1 MLTSLLLLCARGRLV
16 WPEGVVLFFNTVEN
30 RSSEWGVMP
39 YHWYF
44 SNALLKV
51 SASAAVLQHFLVFG
65 GGTCNTMT
73 SPRLIAKFVYTP
85 VGGSSSFY

>member
-1 MLTSLLLLCARGRLV
+1 VRRRLV

-51 SASAAVLQHFLVFG
+51 SAEQIHIVTRRIF
-65 GGTCNTMT
+65 
-73 SPRLIAKFVYTP
+73 RLL
-85 VGGSSSFY
+85 